1 MEATTRLSN
10 LQLELLRL
18 YQNTV
23 TEQDLNNF
31 KQYLAYYFAEKASN
45 EFDEFIQQNNIS
57 VEEVNNWSTEH
68 FRSKSFNL
76 S

>member
-18 YQNTV
+18 YQ
-23 TEQDLNNF
+23 NNF